1 VKGNGCRST
10 EEREKKEGYKKW
22 EIEGQRVIKTGWES
36 EREGVRKIQRNSAER
51 RRDVNVHRNRS
62 GESQRKRWRTVEGI

>member
-1 VKGNGCRST
+1 M
-10 EEREKKEGYKKW
+10 
-22 EIEGQRVIKTGWES
+22 IKTGWES

-62 GESQRKRWRTVEGI
+62 GESQRKR